1 MEELFN
7 DVCTMYGW
15 THSVNETAK
24 KLGISTGKVRKILIT
39 EGYDMG
45 YSASKVKELY
55 EKGESVTAIAQKLQV
70 SEKTVLAYIPYSKG
84 VYNAQNRSGSAL
96 RSERYR
102 TKRLM
107 LDFSDR
113 VLNPGGDYPFV
124 SPSSRDILV
133 YGGFFQFNLSKL
145 ISLSKDKELVPMPVK
160 VLTQW
165 IEGEP
170 EFFDEPPI
178 VLEFN
183 PTTAYSKDFTFK
195 LCTSVPQRF
204 YLINCQKQALDAKL
218 RGDEF
223 MDVHVFKMEE
233 YLPFIT
239 QHFREFARYWNEKLS
254 YLLELSPL
262 V

>member
-15 THSVNETAK
+15 THSVSETAK

-39 EGYDMG
+39 EGYNMG
-45 YSASKVKELY
+45 YSAGKVKELY
-55 EKGESVTAIAQKLQV
+55 EKGESIADISRKLHL

-84 VYNAQNRSGSAL
+84 VYNAQNRSDSAL
-96 RSERYR
+96 RCERYR
-102 TKRLM
+102 NKRLM
-107 LDFSDR
+107 LDYSDR
-113 VLNPGGDYPFV
+113 VLNPGGDYSFV
-124 SPSSRDILV
+124 SPSSRDVLV

-160 VLTQW
+160 ILTQW

-183 PTTAYSKDFTFK
+183 PTVAYSKDFSYKT
-195 LCTSVPQRF
+195 CSSVPQRF
-204 YLINCQKQALDAKL
+204 YLINCQKQALDAKA

-223 MDVHVFKMEE
+223 MDVYVFKMEE
-233 YLPFIT
+233 YLPYIT
-239 QHFREFARYWNEKLS
+239 QHFREFARYWNEKLR
-254 YLLELSPL
+254 YMLKLSPS